1 MLTWMEAGGR
11 QAKGE
16 QVSGIRR
23 KCRRSPPKIDRF
35 LFSPATTCDMSDVV
49 ISMDHGH
56 GEHQRGLAK
65 KKLQVE
71 VQSKDRY
78 YRQEVAI

>member
-1 MLTWMEAGGR
+1 MMLTWMEAGGR

-49 ISMDHGH
+49 INSIGH
-56 GEHQRGLAK
+56 GDTARP
-65 KKLQVE
+65 
-71 VQSKDRY
+71 
-78 YRQEVAI
+78 RQEEVAG

>member
-1 MLTWMEAGGR
+1 MEAGGR
-11 QAKGE
+11 EAKGE

-49 ISMDHGH
+49 RSISMDM
-56 GEHQRGLAK
+56 EISTATTRP
-65 KKLQVE
+65 
-71 VQSKDRY
+71 
-78 YRQEVAI
+78 RQEEVAG

>member
-1 MLTWMEAGGR
+1 
-11 QAKGE
+11 
-16 QVSGIRR
+16 
-23 KCRRSPPKIDRF
+23 
-35 LFSPATTCDMSDVV
+35 MSDVV
-49 ISMDHGH
+49 ISMDM
-56 GEHQRGLAK
+56 EIQRGLAK